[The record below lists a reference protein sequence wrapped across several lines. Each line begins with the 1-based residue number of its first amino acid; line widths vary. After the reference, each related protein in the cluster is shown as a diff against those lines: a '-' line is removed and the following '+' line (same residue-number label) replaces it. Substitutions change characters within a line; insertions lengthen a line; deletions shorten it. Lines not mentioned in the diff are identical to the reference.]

1 MSLLQHPLRALDQ
14 IEWYLDTRDEE
25 QFPGAFLLSA
35 GNLAR
40 QVLEQVLFIL
50 AFYSGMPRNKFL
62 KSSNELRTAGTIL
75 KALQKTDPHSDRSY
89 MELARRRGSRIRKFA
104 RFPRSLDRWR
114 GLLNEPSHFSNPA
127 VGRKT
132 REKDIGDFVTTFR
145 DIFEEIDAYLIT
157 AAVNQIRTKGFIRA
171 VLGSDPANTPGV
183 EYTAVV
189 TPDLIKLENG
199 KLSFKTPAIP
209 IVIVP
214 DSQDVPYRWK
224 KSVVLVQH
232 SSGMSLHCRM
242 VTASGTPIDL
252 STGGSVLS
260 TFAADPKDRRRLVRR
275 LRKLG
280 VDVQMVD
287 RVI

>member
-1 MSLLQHPLRALDQ
+1 M
-14 IEWYLDTRDEE
+14 
-25 QFPGAFLLSA
+25 
-35 GNLAR
+35 
-40 QVLEQVLFIL
+40 
-50 AFYSGMPRNKFL
+50 
-62 KSSNELRTAGTIL
+62 
-75 KALQKTDPHSDRSY
+75 
-89 MELARRRGSRIRKFA
+89 
-104 RFPRSLDRWR
+104 
-114 GLLNEPSHFSNPA
+114 NEPSHFSNPA

-132 REKDIGDFVTTFR
+132 REKDIRDFVTTFR

-157 AAVNQIRTKGFIRA
+157 AAVNEIRTKGFIRA

-189 TPDLIKLENG
+189 TPDLIELENG

-232 SSGMSLHCRM
+232 SFGMSVHCRM
-242 VTASGTPIDL
+242 VTAFGTPIDL
-252 STGGSVLS
+252 STVGSVLS
-260 TFAADPKDRRRLVRR
+260 TLAADPKDRRRLVRR

-280 VDVQMVD
+280 VDVQMINSS
-287 RVI
+287 R